1 MEAASLS
8 VLGMVSVTAY
18 QGVFEVLDIKKEHTV
33 VVSGAAGAVGSC
45 VVQLAKNVIGAKRV
59 VGIAGG
65 KEKCDWVKT
74 LGADACIDYKEA
86 NWREQLKEA
95 LPEDCDRYFENV
107 GGEIFNEMLG
117 RMKRYGKIGVCGMIA
132 T

>member
-18 QGVFEVLDIKKEHTV
+18 QGIFEILDVKPEHTV
-33 VVSGAAGAVGSC
+33 VISGAAGAVGSC
-45 VVQLAKNVIGAKRV
+45 AVQLAKHVVGAKRV

-65 KEKCDWVKT
+65 AEKCAWVKS
-74 LGADACIDYKEA
+74 LGADECVDYKDPKFAELL
-86 NWREQLKEA
+86 EKA
-95 LPEDCDRYFENV
+95 LPEDCDRYYENV
-107 GGEIFNEMLG
+107 GGEILNTMFG

>member
-65 KEKCDWVKT
+65 KEKCDWVKK
-74 LGADACIDYKEA
+74 LGADECIDYKEA
-86 NWREQLKEA
+86 DWREQLKQA
-95 LPEDCDRYFENV
+95 LPEDCDRYYENV
-107 GGEIFNEMLG
+107 GGDIFNEMLG